1 MAFRDCRETG
11 GVRARAM
18 RLLLKILLNAAA
30 ILIAAYFMDG
40 IVVRSAAAALIAG
53 FVLGLVN
60 AIVRPVLLILT
71 LPITLVTLGLFIF
84 VVNALCLALT
94 AALVPGFEV
103 AGFWSALGGAL
114 VVTIV
119 SWILHVLLKEETS
132 RGR

>member
-1 MAFRDCRETG
+1 
-11 GVRARAM
+11 M
-18 RLLLKILLNAAA
+18 RILLKILLNAAA
-30 ILIAAYFMDG
+30 ILVAAHFMDG
-40 IVVRSAAAALIAG
+40 IVVRGAAAALIAG
-53 FVLGLVN
+53 LVLGIVN

-71 LPITLVTLGLFIF
+71 LPITLLTLGLFIF

-119 SWILHVLLKEETS
+119 SWILHVLLKEETG

>member
-1 MAFRDCRETG
+1 MDP
-11 GVRARAM
+11 M
-18 RLLLKILLNAAA
+18 RILLKVLLNAGA
-30 ILIAAYFMDG
+30 ILVAAYFMDG
-40 IVVRSAAAALIAG
+40 IVVRGAAAALIAG
-53 FVLGLVN
+53 LVLGIVN

-71 LPITLVTLGLFIF
+71 FPITLLTLGLFIF

-94 AALVPGFEV
+94 AALVPGCEV

-119 SWILHVLLKEETS
+119 SWILHVLLKEETG